1 VTDIKRKLK
10 GGPVKRKRL
19 KEPPPTTSLPA
30 LLERGSDRA
39 FRAAVEAG
47 WRSTQ
52 SLNEIMTV
60 IAARSGLT
68 LPQYSILMVL
78 AYAANGLSV
87 GSLASRLR
95 VSQPFITAEIGKLVT
110 SKLVLKRSNPA
121 DKRGVLIALSP
132 RGIRVTSQIASM
144 LREVNDIIYRDI
156 SPTELDVI
164 KRFIVELSRRTELA
178 LQHIRTGQHSRRAA
192 SSAKK

>member
-1 VTDIKRKLK
+1 
-10 GGPVKRKRL
+10 
-19 KEPPPTTSLPA
+19 
-30 LLERGSDRA
+30 
-39 FRAAVEAG
+39 
-47 WRSTQ
+47 
-52 SLNEIMTV
+52 MTV

-156 SPTELDVI
+156 PPTELDVI
-164 KRFIVELSRRTELA
+164 KRFIVELSRRTELGKEMIVLSCRPDIPSQA
-178 LQHIRTGQHSRRAA
+178 PLPRFAQLGTLERRHLPNR
-192 SSAKK
+192 